1 MGSSEKFCLRWN
13 DFETNIS
20 VAFRELREEKDFFDV
35 TLACDDS
42 QIQAHKVILSAC
54 SPFFRNVL
62 RRNPHQH
69 PLLYL
74 KGVKYK
80 ELLSVLNFMYMG
92 EVNVAQEEL
101 NSFLAVAEDLRVKGL
116 TQNNS
121 SSESSAANKPKQEQP
136 KTIIPRPRDPPE
148 RDPVPPPKRP
158 RPTPPAPAPV
168 QSYQTYDQDDDIQ
181 EVVPVKSEPRDPAPT
196 PMAVHH
202 APQIDNSHPVSQYEV
217 VQQQQAAPAPMEQNT
232 VALDE
237 SYGDESYDYGQYEDG
252 TYDDGSGMID
262 PNTGMPMQGAGADG
276 NKGIFDIYF
285 PQPSSKLAAPA
296 DYMQCGQG
304 CGSKFKN
311 VAPLKRHEAVC
322 TFNKGK
328 TSTPQTKVLAKQ
340 NIKHMKPVV
349 QNTKIIFGPRPV
361 DKKASQKAFTIV
373 KTDAPRVFT
382 RASPKPKSSDDVKI
396 KSFKVVD
403 STKAS
408 NLRTE
413 AEVQTE
419 LNIKEEDF

>member
-121 SSESSAANKPKQEQP
+121 SSDSSAAAAVSKPKQEPP
-136 KTIIPRPRDPPE
+136 KIIPRPRDPPE
-148 RDPVPPPKRP
+148 RDPVPPPKRS
-158 RPTPPAPAPV
+158 RPTPPAPASAPNYP
-168 QSYQTYDQDDDIQ
+168 SYEDDDIQ
-181 EVVPVKSEPRDPAPT
+181 EVVPVKSEPRDPAP
-196 PMAVHH
+196 MAVHH
-202 APQIDNSHPVSQYEV
+202 SSLDASHSVSQYDV
-217 VQQQQAAPAPMEQNT
+217 SQQAAPTPMEQNT
-232 VALDE
+232 VALEE
-237 SYGDESYDYGQYEDG
+237 SYADESYDYGQYGDAS
-252 TYDDGSGMID
+252 YDDGSGMID

-276 NKGIFDIYF
+276 NKGTFDMYF
-285 PQPSSKLAAPA
+285 PLPANKFLPQA
-296 DYMQCGQG
+296 DYIQCGQG

-322 TFNKGK
+322 TFNQAKSGK
-328 TSTPQTKVLAKQ
+328 PKALKTGSVQVVKQ
-340 NIKHMKPVV
+340 LKPVI
-349 QNTKIIFGPRPV
+349 QGTKTVHP
-361 DKKASQKAFTIV
+361 KMLSIV
-373 KTDAPRVFT
+373 KPEGAKLLANV
-382 RASPKPKSSDDVKI
+382 ASKPHRSEDIKRKGLKSVENAKGTMKSDNAI
-396 KSFKVVD
+396 QSEF
-403 STKAS
+403 
-408 NLRTE
+408 
-413 AEVQTE
+413 
-419 LNIKEEDF
+419 NIKEEF